1 MWKRSRPLPAHSV
14 EPWAARSVRRS
25 ERRPR
30 SSRWLAAL
38 TAVGLTVGLAALS
51 SGCESTN
58 QESVNKARAHAQHL
72 VETAKQDAGEVRQ
85 GLPLGAEQLAK
96 AWADE
101 ANPLGDPEAARRL
114 LTRAHDKTQDLRV
127 AKSTFFALASLDGNV
142 VRNDREQDRMAGRPL
157 FSSFPELARA
167 ASGDYVE
174 ALGSM
179 PEAHGVKGK
188 PDAEW
193 VAAKGVRV
201 GDAVRALY
209 VTGWAWSSYAYRL
222 EFSLRGQVERELRG
236 TRQNVPLLYV
246 FVLVGADVYGA
257 PESPEVNARSISE
270 RDPVA
275 HLDAQGSFST
285 LLEVTGRTFALGV
298 QAAPDL
304 APRVAIAVLRSE
316 L

>member
-1 MWKRSRPLPAHSV
+1 M
-14 EPWAARSVRRS
+14 
-25 ERRPR
+25 
-30 SSRWLAAL
+30 L
-38 TAVGLTVGLAALS
+38 TCCAAVGVGFLGLVL
-51 SGCESTN
+51 GCEGTN
-58 QESVNKARAHAQHL
+58 QESVNKAVAHAQRL
-72 VETAKQDAGEVRQ
+72 VETAKQDASEIRQ
-85 GLPLGAEQLAK
+85 GLPRGVEELAK
-96 AWADE
+96 VWSDE

-114 LTRAHDKTQDLRV
+114 LSRAHDKVQDLRV

-142 VRNDREQDRMAGRPL
+142 VRNDREQDRMAGRAL
-157 FSSFPELARA
+157 FPAFPELARA
-167 ASGDYVE
+167 AGGDYVE

-246 FVLVGADVYGA
+246 FVLVGSDVYGA
-257 PESPEVNARSISE
+257 PESPEVNARGISE
-270 RDPVA
+270 RDPLA
-275 HLDAQGSFST
+275 HLNPQGSFST
-285 LLEVTGRTFALGV
+285 LLEITGRTFALGV

-304 APRVAIAVLRSE
+304 APRVAIGVLRSE

>member
-1 MWKRSRPLPAHSV
+1 MWKRCRPLRPRSA
-14 EPWAARSVRRS
+14 EPSAALA

-30 SSRWLAAL
+30 LRSPWRPWLRPFVAAL
-38 TAVGLTVGLAALS
+38 ALATVSL
-51 SGCESTN
+51 GCENTN
-58 QESVNKARAHAQHL
+58 QDTVIQALAHAQHL
-72 VETAKQDAGEVRQ
+72 VDTAKQDAREIRQ
-85 GLPLGAEQLAK
+85 GLPRGAEELAK
-96 AWADE
+96 VWADE

-114 LTRAHDKTQDLRV
+114 LSRAHDKTQDLRV
-127 AKSTFFALASLDGNV
+127 AKSTFFALASLDGTV

-157 FSSFPELARA
+157 FPSFPDLARA

-174 ALGSM
+174 ALGSL

-193 VAAKGVRV
+193 VAATGVRV
-201 GDAVRALY
+201 GDSLKALY

-236 TRQNVPLLYV
+236 TRRNVPLLYV
-246 FVLVGADVYGA
+246 FVIVGADVYGA

-270 RDPVA
+270 RDPLA
-275 HLDAQGSFST
+275 HLNPQGSFSA
-285 LLEVTGRTFALGV
+285 LLEITGRPFALGV

-304 APRVAIAVLRSE
+304 APRVAIGVLRSE

>member
-1 MWKRSRPLPAHSV
+1 MLRCHPVLSRLRVPLHRLLPGFLFRLSGACLRPLCVLH
-14 EPWAARSVRRS
+14 
-25 ERRPR
+25 
-30 SSRWLAAL
+30 L
-38 TAVGLTVGLAALS
+38 GLAL
-51 SGCESTN
+51 GCESTN
-58 QESVNKARAHAQHL
+58 QESVNKALAHAQHL
-72 VETAKQDAGEVRQ
+72 VETAKQDASEVRQ
-85 GLPLGAEQLAK
+85 GLPRGAEELAK
-96 AWADE
+96 VWADE

-114 LTRAHDKTQDLRV
+114 LTRAHDKVQDLRV
-127 AKSTFFALASLDGNV
+127 AKSTFFALASLEGNV

-157 FSSFPELARA
+157 FPAFPELARA
-167 ASGDYVE
+167 AGGDYVE

-201 GDAVRALY
+201 GDSVRALY

-222 EFSLRGQVERELRG
+222 EFSLRSQVERELRG

-246 FVLVGADVYGA
+246 FVLVGSDVYGA
-257 PESPEVNARSISE
+257 PESPEVNARSIGE
-270 RDPVA
+270 RDPLA
-275 HLDAQGSFST
+275 HLNPQGSFST
-285 LLEVTGRTFALGV
+285 LFEITGRTFALGV

-304 APRVAIAVLRSE
+304 APRVAIGVLRSE

>member
-1 MWKRSRPLPAHSV
+1 MWKRSRPLPPRSA
-14 EPWAARSVRRS
+14 EPTAAAAARH
-25 ERRPR
+25 PP
-30 SSRWLAAL
+30 SSAWLASFAAGL
-38 TAVGLTVGLAALS
+38 TALSFAVLS

-58 QESVNKARAHAQHL
+58 QDTVNKALAHAQRL
-72 VETAKQDAGEVRQ
+72 VDTAKQDAGEVRH
-85 GLPLGAEQLAK
+85 GLPRGAEELAK
-96 AWADE
+96 VWADE

-127 AKSTFFALASLDGNV
+127 AKSTFFALASLDGTV
-142 VRNDREQDRMAGRPL
+142 IRNDREQDRMAGRPL
-157 FSSFPELARA
+157 FPSFPELARA
-167 ASGDYVE
+167 AQGDYVE
-174 ALGSM
+174 ALGSL

-246 FVLVGADVYGA
+246 FVIVGADVYGA

-270 RDPVA
+270 RDPLA
-275 HLDAQGSFST
+275 HLNPQGSFST
-285 LLEVTGRTFALGV
+285 LLEITGRTFALGV

-304 APRVAIAVLRSE
+304 APRVAIGVLRSE

>member
-1 MWKRSRPLPAHSV
+1 V
-14 EPWAARSVRRS
+14 F
-25 ERRPR
+25 
-30 SSRWLAAL
+30 AAL
-38 TAVGLTVGLAALS
+38 DMLRCHLVPSDFSISRCQPLGGWLFRISRACSLTLGLLSLGLAL
-51 SGCESTN
+51 GCESTN
-58 QESVNKARAHAQHL
+58 QESVNKALAHAQRL

-85 GLPLGAEQLAK
+85 GLPKGAEELAK
-96 AWADE
+96 VWADE

-114 LTRAHDKTQDLRV
+114 LTRAHDKVQDLRV
-127 AKSTFFALASLDGNV
+127 AKSTFFALASLEGNV

-157 FSSFPELARA
+157 FPAFPALARA
-167 ASGDYVE
+167 AAGDYVE

-201 GDAVRALY
+201 GDSVRALY

-246 FVLVGADVYGA
+246 FVLVSSDVYGA

-270 RDPVA
+270 RDPLA
-275 HLDAQGSFST
+275 HLNPQGSFST
-285 LLEVTGRTFALGV
+285 LFEITGRRFALGV

-304 APRVAIAVLRSE
+304 APGVAIGVLRSE

>member
-1 MWKRSRPLPAHSV
+1 
-14 EPWAARSVRRS
+14 
-25 ERRPR
+25 
-30 SSRWLAAL
+30 
-38 TAVGLTVGLAALS
+38 LS

-58 QESVNKARAHAQHL
+58 QESVNKALAHAQRL
-72 VETAKQDAGEVRQ
+72 VETAKQDASEIRQ
-85 GLPLGAEQLAK
+85 GLPHGAEELAK
-96 AWADE
+96 VWADE

-157 FSSFPELARA
+157 FPAFPGLERA
-167 ASGDYVE
+167 AAGDYVE

-193 VAAKGVRV
+193 IAAKGVRV

-222 EFSLRGQVERELRG
+222 EFSLRGQVDRELRG

-246 FVLVGADVYGA
+246 FILVGADVYGA

-275 HLDAQGSFST
+275 HLDPQGNFST

-298 QAAPDL
+298 KAAPDL

>member
-1 MWKRSRPLPAHSV
+1 MWKRSRPLPLHSV
-14 EPWAARSVRRS
+14 EPRAARAECRPAQRRL
-25 ERRPR
+25 
-30 SSRWLAAL
+30 SSTWLA
-38 TAVGLTVGLAALS
+38 GLTLGLAALS
-51 SGCESTN
+51 CGCESTN
-58 QESVNKARAHAQHL
+58 QESVNKALAHAQRL
-72 VETAKQDAGEVRQ
+72 VETAKQDASEIRQ
-85 GLPLGAEQLAK
+85 GLPQGAAELAK
-96 AWADE
+96 VWADE

-114 LTRAHDKTQDLRV
+114 LARAHDKTQDLRV
-127 AKSTFFALASLDGNV
+127 AKSTFFALASLDGKV
-142 VRNDREQDRMAGRPL
+142 VRNDREQDRMAGRAL
-157 FSSFPELARA
+157 FPAFPGLERA
-167 ASGDYVE
+167 AAGDYVE
-174 ALGSM
+174 VLGSM

-193 VAAKGVRV
+193 LAAKGVRV

-222 EFSLRGQVERELRG
+222 EFSLRGQVDRELRG

-298 QAAPDL
+298 KAAPDL

>member
-1 MWKRSRPLPAHSV
+1 MWKRSKPLPLRSA
-14 EPWAARSVRRS
+14 EPSAARSA
-25 ERRPR
+25 RRPKRLPR
-30 SSRWLAAL
+30 SCIALLAA
-38 TAVGLTVGLAALS
+38 GLAALS
-51 SGCESTN
+51 TGCESTN
-58 QESVNKARAHAQHL
+58 QDSVKEAMAHAQRL
-72 VETAKQDAGEVRQ
+72 VETAKQDASEVRQ
-85 GLPLGAEQLAK
+85 GLPHGAEELAK
-96 AWADE
+96 LWPDE

-157 FSSFPELARA
+157 FPSFPELARA
-167 ASGDYVE
+167 AAGDYVE

-193 VAAKGVRV
+193 VAAQGVRV
-201 GDAVRALY
+201 GGSVRALY

-236 TRQNVPLLYV
+236 TRKNVPLLYV

-275 HLDAQGSFST
+275 HLSPQGSFST
-285 LLEVTGRTFALGV
+285 LLEITGRTFALAV

-304 APRVAIAVLRSE
+304 APRVAIGVLRSE